1 MHNFQNFWPRS
12 LMQNL
17 HNINT
22 IIATYINSIDSQTN
36 SHDVSKNDNSTSI
49 INDEKMI
56 YGNNNGDFD

>member
-1 MHNFQNFWPRS
+1 MYNFQNFWPRS

-17 HNINT
+17 HNNNT

>member
-1 MHNFQNFWPRS
+1 
-12 LMQNL
+12 MQNL
-17 HNINT
+17 HNNNT